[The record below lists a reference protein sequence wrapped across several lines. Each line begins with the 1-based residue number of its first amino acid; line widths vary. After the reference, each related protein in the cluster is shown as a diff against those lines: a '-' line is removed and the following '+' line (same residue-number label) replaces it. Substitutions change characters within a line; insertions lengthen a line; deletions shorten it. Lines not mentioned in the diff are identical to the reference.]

1 MVTVAAVHPAAPPVS
16 LPPPAAAAV
25 SVNTGASPAPVVV
38 NVEPTPPAVQA
49 APSAP
54 PPPPPDPVAE
64 KRSRI
69 LAFIDNAHIAGV
81 RMAGGDSKVL
91 MNEHVYR
98 VNSVVSAELGLRLA
112 SVGAD
117 TLTFVDENGAVYTKT
132 F

>member
-1 MVTVAAVHPAAPPVS
+1 MVTVAAQRPVAPPVS
-16 LPPPAAAAV
+16 LPRPAAAAV
-25 SVNTGASPAPVVV
+25 SVNTGTPPAPVVAS
-38 NVEPTPPAVQA
+38 VEPTPPAVQA

-64 KRSRI
+64 KRSRV
-69 LAFIDNAHIAGV
+69 LAFIDNAHITGV

-112 SVGAD
+112 SVTAD